1 MFKNKAG
8 QFRSGWMILIAFIF
22 MIIGQTIFAL
32 PGSIIVAIQLL
43 ESLNLNDTVTFS
55 FDLSFINDDPW
66 LLFLTLGAGGIGSL
80 VATFIAWKVLN
91 KEKLLDIGFR
101 GRFMDLIFG
110 LFLGAISITLIFFFL
125 LATGGVTM
133 LNHFSNP
140 EFSIFTLVFLIV
152 FIIVAIYEELFFR
165 GYVMRTMQS
174 RNNKKWVIYVVSA
187 IFFSLMHII
196 NPEADFMGLINI
208 FIVGLLFAYMFYVTG
223 SLLMPIGFHF
233 TWNFFQGAVFG
244 FPVSGI
250 SSHGIYKMDTG
261 AISGFG
267 LEGDFASI
275 FMLGVCFLMTH
286 YFVKLLK
293 DNDNKT

>member
-22 MIIGQTIFAL
+22 IIIGQTIFAL

-125 LATGGVTM
+125 LA
-133 LNHFSNP
+133 
-140 EFSIFTLVFLIV
+140 
-152 FIIVAIYEELFFR
+152 
-165 GYVMRTMQS
+165 
-174 RNNKKWVIYVVSA
+174 
-187 IFFSLMHII
+187 
-196 NPEADFMGLINI
+196 
-208 FIVGLLFAYMFYVTG
+208 
-223 SLLMPIGFHF
+223 
-233 TWNFFQGAVFG
+233 
-244 FPVSGI
+244 
-250 SSHGIYKMDTG
+250 
-261 AISGFG
+261 
-267 LEGDFASI
+267 
-275 FMLGVCFLMTH
+275 
-286 YFVKLLK
+286 
-293 DNDNKT
+293 